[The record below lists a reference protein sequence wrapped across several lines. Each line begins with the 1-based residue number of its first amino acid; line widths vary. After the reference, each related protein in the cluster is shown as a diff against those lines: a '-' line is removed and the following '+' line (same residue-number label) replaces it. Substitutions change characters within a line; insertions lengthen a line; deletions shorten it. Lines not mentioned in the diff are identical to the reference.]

1 MKKNSKK
8 ALSVALC
15 SFMALATACGG
26 GGTKESSSSK
36 AEETTKAAET
46 TAAETSAAEA
56 KAPYDKYEPVDMGG
70 RTFTLVYNWDMIPAT
85 SDTVLDSSANQEM
98 IGKLENLKRIEKKY
112 NCKIQYVNVP
122 YDQISEKLTTSVMA
136 GKPFCDLINLSA
148 SQGMSAILANEL
160 LSVDE
165 YAPKNADILNE
176 QLVLKPVKMLGKN
189 YFMEEFNLPISG
201 IYIGFNRDM
210 IKKLG
215 LTAPDEL
222 YKKGEWTW
230 DKFMEIAKA
239 ATKDTDGDGKID
251 QWGVGGT
258 PGRLVPQL
266 IASNDG
272 FLLDE
277 TNKKSGLD
285 DAKTVEA
292 LDFVNKIYN
301 VEKVGYLV
309 NNDPNDW
316 GGNDGSFKDGK
327 VALFYA
333 ETWMIPNSDPKLTYN
348 YGIAPMPKG
357 PSNNTDARYFLASGG
372 VAIPRGVEKPEWAYQ
387 IFEELIDW
395 CGADFSA
402 KTDGTLQWLESIY
415 LTEDDVNLTMEISK
429 NCAKVDYY
437 STIPDYPLGNVINA
451 IIVDG
456 KTVSQAVEENKQIAQ
471 DKVSAVLK

>member
-165 YAPKNADILNE
+165 
-176 QLVLKPVKMLGKN
+176 
-189 YFMEEFNLPISG
+189 
-201 IYIGFNRDM
+201 
-210 IKKLG
+210 
-215 LTAPDEL
+215 
-222 YKKGEWTW
+222 
-230 DKFMEIAKA
+230 
-239 ATKDTDGDGKID
+239 
-251 QWGVGGT
+251 
-258 PGRLVPQL
+258 
-266 IASNDG
+266 
-272 FLLDE
+272 
-277 TNKKSGLD
+277 
-285 DAKTVEA
+285 
-292 LDFVNKIYN
+292 
-301 VEKVGYLV
+301 
-309 NNDPNDW
+309 
-316 GGNDGSFKDGK
+316 
-327 VALFYA
+327 
-333 ETWMIPNSDPKLTYN
+333 
-348 YGIAPMPKG
+348 
-357 PSNNTDARYFLASGG
+357 
-372 VAIPRGVEKPEWAYQ
+372 
-387 IFEELIDW
+387 
-395 CGADFSA
+395 
-402 KTDGTLQWLESIY
+402 
-415 LTEDDVNLTMEISK
+415 
-429 NCAKVDYY
+429 
-437 STIPDYPLGNVINA
+437 
-451 IIVDG
+451 
-456 KTVSQAVEENKQIAQ
+456 
-471 DKVSAVLK
+471 